1 MQLRG
6 TVWEGVDWI
15 NLTEHEDKWQAFVN
29 KAMKI
34 LVQ

>member
-15 NLTEHEDKWQAFVN
+15 NLTEREDTWQAFVN
-29 KAMKI
+29 NAMKI